1 MVARINIG
9 YYSDAITFAKFSVKY
24 SLMGSTYIYILQFDE
39 KYFKNTIYRRP
50 DKESRKHMYTFEA
63 IPILKTF

>member
-1 MVARINIG
+1 
-9 YYSDAITFAKFSVKY
+9 
-24 SLMGSTYIYILQFDE
+24 MGSTYIYILQFDE

-50 DKESRKHMYTFEA
+50 DKESRKHMYTFET